1 MRLQCDL
8 CDLWANSRSRIRKE
22 ELWEVHEGVSIPY
35 TPVRIFVCSTCR
47 SKGPPDE
54 LRCEANN
61 IAGNRCGHWS
71 LHDSNHCIQHKEG
84 ES

>member
-54 LRCEANN
+54 LRCEANK
-61 IAGNRCGHWS
+61 CGHWS